1 MMAQRPARADVLDD
15 ILGAAPT
22 PRRRPANNQNDIQPT
37 KSAELTQS
45 REHKE
50 TPETSKPRDSGRRAR
65 MNVEIPEAL
74 AAEVRDA
81 VIALSGPP
89 VRLTL
94 ARFAEEAFRQEVAR
108 LRAEHHS
115 GKPFPTT
122 DRIVRVGRPIGP
134 GPR

>member
-1 MMAQRPARADVLDD
+1 
-15 ILGAAPT
+15 APN
-22 PRRRPANNQNDIQPT
+22 PRRRPDHNHHDIQPT
-37 KSAELTQS
+37 KSADLTQS

-50 TPETSKPRDSGRRAR
+50 TAETSKPKDSGRRAR

-94 ARFAEEAFRQEVAR
+94 ARSAEEAFRREVAR
-108 LRAEHHS
+108 LQAEHHV
-115 GKPFPTT
+115 GKPFPAT
-122 DRIVRVGRPIGP
+122 DRVVRVGRPIGETT
-134 GPR
+134 R